1 MQEINPLLCKRVWN
15 ECGESVHKHLNKTF
29 STLDSA
35 NGTRKGTDDEHRFSP
50 NKHKLSKI
58 KSNTKKEES
67 KDRDRERDVE
77 NFTLPKNINGNK
89 DRNNV

>member
-29 STLDSA
+29 STLDS
-35 NGTRKGTDDEHRFSP
+35 NGGTRKSNDDDHKFSP

-58 KSNTKKEES
+58 KSNTKKEE
-67 KDRDRERDVE
+67 VIE
-77 NFTLPKNINGNK
+77 NVQLPKTQNGTK
-89 DRNNV
+89 ERNNNA